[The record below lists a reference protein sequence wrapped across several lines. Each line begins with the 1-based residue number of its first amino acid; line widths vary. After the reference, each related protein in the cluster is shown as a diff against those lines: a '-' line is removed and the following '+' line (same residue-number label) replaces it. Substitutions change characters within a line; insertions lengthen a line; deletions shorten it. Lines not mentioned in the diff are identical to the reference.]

1 MKPRSLI
8 LLVASILAIAP
19 LTATTPTFGQNLTT
33 AQGPANSRADRARA
47 AASRLTGIPANRL
60 SVAKEA
66 PLADTGITRYKLTDA
81 QGKIYGV
88 SLDSSGNPVTQ
99 EALARAVQAI
109 DNKGFVGKLEAELAN
124 RLTQRSDK
132 PINVIIFLKESAAA
146 PSRGN
151 VQSRTQYQA
160 NLNTLKTQNAEI
172 QRAVVNQLKANGQRV
187 LHQSAY
193 APVVAA
199 SVIPSQIQ
207 ALAARSDVSRVYL
220 ERVSKPRLNVSRIVV
235 QANTVNDRGLTG
247 TGQKVGVVEAGRIGT
262 HPNLPPAQRL
272 LCRPDATTS
281 ISGHKTQVAGVIQS
295 THSTN
300 RGVAPGITVIDGI
313 GANYSDSEMIAATD
327 CVIDN
332 GASAINMSFGS
343 ETNGVFD
350 AFARYVDKVIYN
362 TGVTISVAV
371 SNVCNNQM
379 GSPEIAFNALAVGA
393 FGDNNTTTFSDD
405 IPACTGAVNFS
416 AYKNPNSPNND
427 REEPDIVAPGHQILM
442 PINGGGFANNNGTSF
457 AAPHVTGGVGLLAQR
472 KPSLFRQAEEVR
484 AIMMASARHNIEG
497 SSVLS
502 DRDGAGGILL
512 AAADKVAQLDD
523 SKFIVVNNGTAKGEF
538 PVTTTFLASAGQKV
552 RVAIAWSHKM
562 PLGETQTQPTTDLDL
577 KIKLGDTVVAKSV
590 SLDNSYEIVEFT
602 ATTTGAYTAEISN
615 YRASAGSEYI
625 GFAVSKSDS

>member
-1 MKPRSLI
+1 MTAKSVLT
-8 LLVASILAIAP
+8 LVATVFAIAP
-19 LTATTPTFGQNLTT
+19 LTATTVILGQNQTK
-33 AQGPANSRADRARA
+33 AQVPTNSRADRART
-47 AASRLTGIPANRL
+47 AASQLSGIPANRL
-60 SVAKEA
+60 SIAKEA

-88 SLDSSGNPVTQ
+88 SLDRSGNIVTQ
-99 EALARAVQAI
+99 DALDKAVQAI
-109 DNKGFVGKLEAELAN
+109 DNKGFVGKLEADLAK
-124 RLTQRSDK
+124 RLSQRADS
-132 PINVIIFLKESAAA
+132 PINVIIFLKDSAAA
-146 PSRGN
+146 PLRGN
-151 VQSRTQYQA
+151 VKSRTQQQA
-160 NLNTLKTQNAEI
+160 NLNTLRTRNAEI

-220 ERVSKPRLNVSRIVV
+220 ERVGKPRLNVSRVVV

-247 TGQKVGVVEAGRIGT
+247 SGQRVAVVEAGKIGT
-262 HPNLPPAQRL
+262 HPNLPPSQRL
-272 LCRPDATTS
+272 LCRPNATTYVS
-281 ISGHKTQVAGVIQS
+281 YHKTQVAGVIQS
-295 THSTN
+295 TDSTN
-300 RGVAPGITVIDGI
+300 RGIAPGITVIDGI
-313 GANYSDSEMIAATD
+313 GADFSDSEMIAATD
-327 CVIDN
+327 CVISQ
-332 GASAINMSFGS
+332 GASAINMSFGN

-350 AFARYVDKVIYN
+350 AFARYVDKVTYQ

-371 SNVCNNQM
+371 SNICNNKM
-379 GSPEIAFNALAVGA
+379 GSPEIAFNILAVGA
-393 FGDNNTTTFSDD
+393 FGDNNTTSFGDD
-405 IPACTGAVNFS
+405 VPACTGAVTFS

-427 REEPDIVAPGHQILM
+427 REEPDIVAPGHNILM
-442 PINGGGFANNNGTSF
+442 PTNGGGFANSSGTSF

-472 KPSLFRQAEEVR
+472 KPTLFNQVEEVR

-497 SSVLS
+497 STVLS
-502 DRDGAGGILL
+502 DRDGAGGIML
-512 AAADKVAQLDD
+512 AAADTVARLED

-577 KIKLGDTVVAKSV
+577 KIKQGDTVVAKSV
-590 SLDNSYEIVEFT
+590 SFDNSYEIVEFT
-602 ATTTGAYTAEISN
+602 APSTGAYTAEISN
-615 YRASAGSEYI
+615 YRASAGSEFI